1 MNKKALLAL
10 CIAILIPVLSYMFVR
25 YAGEGAVQIPRR
37 WLVDTTITTVQDSK
51 IVTDTVWHKTANIK
65 LINQLGDSV
74 SLYDIQGKAIVLDF
88 FFTSCGS
95 ICPTL
100 TKNMA
105 KLQQSFMKGGDTRQK
120 LDTSVVQFLSFT
132 VDPERDSVE
141 RLKNYADKFGVN
153 HDNWWFLTGNRDS
166 IYNFAFEQLKVDK
179 FSTEPV
185 DPDFVHTNR
194 FVLLDKDYVV
204 RGFYNGLDSVSLK
217 QLARDIGTLM
227 LEKEPGSK
235 PKLPFDP
242 GLMGI
247 FFVIAIVVV
256 VTVITLLFKKKKPA
270 QNI

>member
-1 MNKKALLAL
+1 MNKKAILAL
-10 CIAILIPVLSYMFVR
+10 CIAILIPVVSYLFVK

-37 WLVDTTITTVQDSK
+37 WLADTTITTVQDSK
-51 IVTDTVWHKTANIK
+51 IVTDTVWHKTANIT
-65 LINQLGDSV
+65 LTNQLGDTV
-74 SLYDIQGKAIVLDF
+74 SLYDIKGKAIVIDF

-105 KLQQSFMKGGDTRQK
+105 KLQGSFQKGGDTRQK
-120 LDTSVVQFLSFT
+120 IDTSVVQFVSFT
-132 VDPERDSVE
+132 VDPERDSVG
-141 RLKNYADKFGVN
+141 KIKAYADKFGVN
-153 HDNWWFLTGNRDS
+153 HDNWWFLTGNKDS

-194 FVLLDKDYVV
+194 FVLLDKEYIV

-227 LEKEPGSK
+227 LEKEPGEK

-242 GLMGI
+242 VLMAII
-247 FFVIAIVVV
+247 FGVALVVVV
-256 VTVITLLFKKKKPA
+256 VTITLLFRKKTV
-270 QNI
+270 N